1 MNIDTKHDIYKM
13 FLISCYKTCSAN
25 KLTTG
30 DERTIWTSEQD
41 EGYYTFTIIG
51 TKNLINAVFY
61 LLGFQKISKTK
72 R

>member
-13 FLISCYKTCSAN
+13 FLISCSAN

-30 DERTIWTSEQD
+30 DEITIWTSEQD